1 MQTQEIM
8 TEQVVT
14 INGWA
19 TVAEAVMLMK
29 YIGLSS
35 LVVSPVDESDTYGII
50 SKTDIVYKVIATG
63 KNLQTVQVKEIM
75 TKPCITV
82 SPELEVKYTARLF
95 ANTNIRHALVVEGDL
110 LGIVSISDI
119 FNSQSG

>member
-19 TVAEAVMLMK
+19 TVAEAIMLMK

-35 LVVSPVDESDTYGII
+35 LVVNPADDSDTYGIVT
-50 SKTDIVYKVIATG
+50 KTDIVYKVMAFEE
-63 KNLQTVQVKEIM
+63 NPQTIQVKEIV
-75 TKPCITV
+75 TKPCIV
-82 SPELEVKYTARLF
+82 VAPELEVKYTARLF
-95 ANTNIRHALVVEGDL
+95 ANTNVSHALVMKERL
-110 LGIVSISDI
+110 LGIVSLSDI
-119 FNSQSG
+119 FNR